1 MNFFISFML
10 RVFFRWILLAM
21 VPMGGGVGVGGAG
34 GGRAG
39 GGGDGG
45 AGGDAGGGNANNN
58 RRRRL
63 QEERDDEDPIIT
75 CQRLRTQLDLVQAE
89 RNQLQADLLQARDF
103 AETLGLQLTQV
114 QTELANLRPV
124 FASKTEELKKE
135 QERYCIFY
143 K

>member
-1 MNFFISFML
+1 
-10 RVFFRWILLAM
+10 M
-21 VPMGGGVGVGGAG
+21 VPMSGGAG

-45 AGGDAGGGNANNN
+45 AGGGNANNN
-58 RRRRL
+58 RRRRMDD
-63 QEERDDEDPIIT
+63 ERDDEDPVVT
-75 CQRLRTQLDLVQAE
+75 CQRLRTQLGLVQAE

-103 AETLGLQLTQV
+103 AETLSLQLTQV

-135 QERYCIFY
+135 QERYFQ
-143 K
+143 